1 MRRLLASRTVRIGV
15 KYDGAT
21 ERVGGMLNR
30 VPVPLG
36 LSMYGMATARAMQT
50 AQRLG
55 IFRELAS
62 GPATAGELAQ
72 KLGLRDEGT
81 KLLLD
86 SLCVCG
92 ALRLRSGERYE
103 LPGREAKWLDPS
115 SDAYVGGFLADN
127 HHYWEWWQGLE
138 ELIRDGRSVE
148 MHDRP
153 DDDPYWA
160 SYITGQYQIARLSSD
175 DVAKAVG
182 LDSGATSLLDV
193 AGGHGEFSMALCRR
207 HPELAA
213 TIVDLPGSARI
224 GREIVG
230 EAGMSD
236 RVTYVE
242 GDMFEADLGG
252 PHDGALCFNI
262 VHHLDPAGA
271 RKLFERVADSL
282 RPGAPLCVLD
292 LFDRPPGKDPDI
304 SSMLGLFFH
313 LTSGADTYTADEVM
327 DWMAASGFA
336 QPQKKTLLQLPG
348 LAVLRAERS
357 A

>member
-1 MRRLLASRTVRIGV
+1 MRIGA
-15 KYDGAT
+15 KYDGMI
-21 ERVGGMLNR
+21 ERLGALLNR

-36 LSMYGMATARAMQT
+36 LAMYGMPTARAMQA

-55 IFRELAS
+55 VFRELAG
-62 GPATAGELAQ
+62 GPATAAELAR

-86 SLCVCG
+86 ALCVTG
-92 ALRLRSGERYE
+92 TLHVDSDERYE
-103 LPGREAKWLDPS
+103 LPSRNRKWLDPA
-115 SDAYVGGFLADN
+115 SDAYVGGFLADS
-127 HHYWEWWQGLE
+127 HFWWEWWEGLE
-138 ELIRDGRSVE
+138 DLVRDGRSVE

-153 DDDPYWA
+153 DDDPYWS

-175 DVAKAVG
+175 DVAKAVA
-182 LDSGATSLLDV
+182 LDAGASSLLDV

-207 HPELAA
+207 HPDLRA

-224 GREIVG
+224 AREIVA
-230 EAGMSD
+230 EAGMSE
-236 RVTYVE
+236 RVAYVE
-242 GDMFEADLGG
+242 GDMYEADLGG

-262 VHHLDPAGA
+262 VHHLSPDAA
-271 RKLFERVADSL
+271 RKLFERVGGAL

-292 LFDRPPGKDPDI
+292 LFDRPVGKSPDI

-327 DWMAASGFA
+327 EWMVASGFA
-336 QPQKKTLLQLPG
+336 EPRKKTLLQLPG
-348 LAVLRAERS
+348 LALLRAERS
-357 A
+357 P